1 VGNRVT
7 LKTIAEAVGV
17 SRTTVSNAYNR
28 PDQLAPELRDRILGT
43 ARRLGY
49 PGPDP
54 AARRLRSG
62 RRDAVGL
69 LVTEGL
75 SYTFTDPASVLL
87 IQGIARATEDA
98 GIALLV
104 VPERGGVEDAVVD
117 AFCLYSL
124 PAQHPNLAA
133 VQERGVPLVVVD
145 EPRVE
150 GHAFVGIEDRRGARL
165 AADHLLAL
173 GHRRFALLVDP
184 TQLDGYAGP
193 LTPEREASA
202 VSMTFLE
209 RLGGYRDALEAAGI
223 DWAAVPRFELPA
235 NVPERG
241 LEGARLALATDPR
254 PTALIAAT
262 DQLALGA
269 IEAARVA
276 GLRVP
281 EDLSV
286 VGFDD
291 IPGAAWS
298 RPALTTVRQPLF
310 EKGEIAGRLL
320 TEGASDRE
328 VILPV
333 ELVVRGSTAGVPN
346 GTSLDT
352 EWPVGWGP
360 RRCPS

>member
-28 PDQLAPELRDRILGT
+28 PDQLAPELRERILGT
-43 ARRLGY
+43 ARELGY
-49 PGPDP
+49 SGPDP

-87 IQGIARATEDA
+87 LQGIARATEDA
-98 GIALLV
+98 GLALLV
-104 VPERGGVEDAVVD
+104 VPERGGVRDAVVD
-117 AFCLYSL
+117 AFCLYSM
-124 PAQHPNLAA
+124 PAEHPNVAA
-133 VQERGVPLVVVD
+133 AQDRGVPLVVVD
-145 EPRVE
+145 EPRIE
-150 GHAFVGIEDRRGARL
+150 GHAFVGIEDRHGARL
-165 AADHLLAL
+165 AAEHLLAL
-173 GHRRFALLVDP
+173 GHRRFALLIDP

-193 LTPEREASA
+193 LTPEREAAAPS
-202 VSMTFLE
+202 VTFLE
-209 RLGGYRDALEAAGI
+209 RVAGYRDALEAADI
-223 DWAAVPRFELPA
+223 AWERVPRFELPA
-235 NVPERG
+235 NLPERG
-241 LEGARLALATDPR
+241 LEGARLALASDPR

-269 IEAARVA
+269 IEAAREA

-281 EDLSV
+281 EDLSI

-291 IPGAAWS
+291 VPGAAWA

-310 EKGEIAGRLL
+310 EKGAVAGRLL
-320 TEGASDRE
+320 TAGAAPRE
-328 VILPV
+328 VILPI
-333 ELVVRGSTAGVPN
+333 ELVVRGSTAP
-346 GTSLDT
+346 
-352 EWPVGWGP
+352 PA
-360 RRCPS
+360 